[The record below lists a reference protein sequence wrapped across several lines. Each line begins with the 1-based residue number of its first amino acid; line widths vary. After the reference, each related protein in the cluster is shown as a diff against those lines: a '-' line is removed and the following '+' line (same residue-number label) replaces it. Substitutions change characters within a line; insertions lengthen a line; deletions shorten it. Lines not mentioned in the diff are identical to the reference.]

1 MKLSVKQLPDY
12 FSVHGI
18 RTLWKMANFI
28 APVFTAVELRFQI
41 IKSTKTQLKNK
52 FSEIGIP
59 DRMVVEKIKS
69 LDGEIK

>member
-1 MKLSVKQLPDY
+1 
-12 FSVHGI
+12 
-18 RTLWKMANFI
+18 MANFI

>member
-1 MKLSVKQLPDY
+1 
-12 FSVHGI
+12 
-18 RTLWKMANFI
+18 MANFI

-69 LDGEIK
+69 LDGEIKWPYITLGQIFSTFWGK